1 MIQLISFGKAEHLR
15 VGKAPAYESED
26 MPGRVVGTVGREA
39 THTSPLYGIAFWAWR
54 DMGAMQAVNKQ
65 M

>member
-15 VGKAPAYESED
+15 VGKAPGIRV
-26 MPGRVVGTVGREA
+26 GRYAGKVVGNCRERGYTYFSTVRNCF
-39 THTSPLYGIAFWAWR
+39 LAWR

>member
-1 MIQLISFGKAEHLR
+1 
-15 VGKAPAYESED
+15 
-26 MPGRVVGTVGREA
+26 MPGRVVGTVGRGA